1 MFVTNF
7 IFTTKFT
14 LFNPIYIEEINR
26 NYAIILLPKF
36 LLIYMGYK
44 TKRNTMNNYETLY
57 VLKPT
62 LTDEETAAN
71 IAKIEEILVKNGAE
85 ILATN
90 KMGMRK
96 LAYPVEKNERGVYTI
111 VYFKAEGTLI
121 NELERNLKFN
131 EEVIKYLTVKY
142 SKQKEVTQFEKL
154 VTAANHVKEEP
165 KVEEP
170 VAEATEEVAPAV
182 ETPAAETTTE
192 A

>member
-1 MFVTNF
+1 
-7 IFTTKFT
+7 
-14 LFNPIYIEEINR
+14 
-26 NYAIILLPKF
+26 
-36 LLIYMGYK
+36 
-44 TKRNTMNNYETLY
+44 MNNYETLY

-71 IAKIEEILVKNGAE
+71 IAKIEEILVREGAE

-111 VYFKAEGTLI
+111 VYFKAAGTVI
-121 NELERNLKFN
+121 GELERNLKFN

-142 SKQKEVTQFEKL
+142 TKKKEVAQFEKL
-154 VTAANHVKEEP
+154 VAAATPKAEVVTEAP
-165 KVEEP
+165 VKVEE
-170 VAEATEEVAPAV
+170 VVVVTEEVVAV
-182 ETPAAETTTE
+182 TETTE

>member
-1 MFVTNF
+1 
-7 IFTTKFT
+7 
-14 LFNPIYIEEINR
+14 
-26 NYAIILLPKF
+26 
-36 LLIYMGYK
+36 
-44 TKRNTMNNYETLY
+44 MNNYETLY

-90 KMGMRK
+90 KMGMRR

-111 VYFKAEGTLI
+111 VYFKAAGTVI

-131 EEVIKYLTVKY
+131 EEVIKYLTVRY
-142 SKQKEVTQFEKL
+142 TKQKEVAQFEKL
-154 VTAANHVKEEP
+154 VAAANVVKEEP
-165 KVEEP
+165 KEEAP
-170 VAEATEEVAPAV
+170 AEEAEAT
-182 ETPAAETTTE
+182 TE

>member
-1 MFVTNF
+1 
-7 IFTTKFT
+7 
-14 LFNPIYIEEINR
+14 
-26 NYAIILLPKF
+26 
-36 LLIYMGYK
+36 MGYQ

-71 IAKIEEILVKNGAE
+71 IEKIEAILVKNGAE
-85 ILATN
+85 ILATD
-90 KMGMRK
+90 KMGMRR

-111 VYFKAEGTLI
+111 VYYKAEGTLI

-142 SKQKEVTQFEKL
+142 TKQKEVAQFEKL
-154 VTAANHVKEEP
+154 VTAANVVKEEP
-165 KVEEP
+165 KAEEVATETPAEEAP
-170 VAEATEEVAPAV
+170 VAE
-182 ETPAAETTTE
+182 TPAPEATTE

>member
-1 MFVTNF
+1 
-7 IFTTKFT
+7 
-14 LFNPIYIEEINR
+14 
-26 NYAIILLPKF
+26 
-36 LLIYMGYK
+36 MGYQ

-71 IAKIEEILVKNGAE
+71 IEKIEAILVKNGAE
-85 ILATN
+85 ILATD
-90 KMGMRK
+90 KMGMRR

-111 VYFKAEGTLI
+111 VYYKAEGTLI

-142 SKQKEVTQFEKL
+142 TKQKEVAQFEKL
-154 VTAANHVKEEP
+154 VAAANVVKEEP
-165 KVEEP
+165 K
-170 VAEATEEVAPAV
+170 TEEVAT
-182 ETPAAETTTE
+182 ETPAEEAPVAETPAPEATTE

>member
-1 MFVTNF
+1 
-7 IFTTKFT
+7 
-14 LFNPIYIEEINR
+14 
-26 NYAIILLPKF
+26 
-36 LLIYMGYK
+36 
-44 TKRNTMNNYETLY
+44 MNNYETLY

-71 IAKIEEILVKNGAE
+71 ITKIEEILVREGAE

-111 VYFKAEGTLI
+111 VYFKAEGTVI

-131 EEVIKYLTVKY
+131 EEVIKYLTVRY
-142 SKQKEVTQFEKL
+142 TKQKEVTQFEKL
-154 VTAANHVKEEP
+154 VTAANVVKEEP
-165 KVEEP
+165 KAEEAP
-170 VAEATEEVAPAV
+170 STEAPAV
-182 ETPAAETTTE
+182 ETTETTE